1 MKKVANPIRHGMVR
15 RGPISSKP
23 NKDQSSSNVEQ
34 QTNHQSDS
42 KQVRQ

>member
-1 MKKVANPIRHGMVR
+1 MKKIENSIRIGMVR
-15 RGPISSKP
+15 RESISLKP

-42 KQVRQ
+42 KQVHQ